1 MLSSEDEDLDGES
14 INRANELEI
23 VALEVEIEDLE
34 PVEDIDEIGL
44 EDVTQNDTET
54 DEEIKIEASGSN
66 SSTRGFCL
74 G

>member
-34 PVEDIDEIGL
+34 PVEDIEEIEP
-44 EDVTQNDTET
+44 EDVTQNDT
-54 DEEIKIEASGSN
+54 
-66 SSTRGFCL
+66 
-74 G
+74 